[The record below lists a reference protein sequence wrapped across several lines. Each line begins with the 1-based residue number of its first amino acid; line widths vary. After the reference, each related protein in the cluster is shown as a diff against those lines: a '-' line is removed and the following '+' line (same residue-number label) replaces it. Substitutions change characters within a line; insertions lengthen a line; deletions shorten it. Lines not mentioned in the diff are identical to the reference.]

1 MLTRLPFD
9 GFAVGTYCRL
19 VVLRYEE
26 AVSLVL
32 EERDTGLVHYQT
44 AKQIARPGIR
54 R

>member
-1 MLTRLPFD
+1 
-9 GFAVGTYCRL
+9 
-19 VVLRYEE
+19 
-26 AVSLVL
+26 L